1 MKVAYI
7 KGESVKKMVLVSYN
21 DWYRILQTPNLKDI
35 IRGEHWMK
43 IINSF
48 FNGIIFMQKH
58 IGKFENWYEGKQ
70 KYLSKLYAA
79 LIAIAVG
86 FMVFKYTALGITVII
101 LVVML
106 STFQSIVGWRNSAL
120 KWLKAGIIYNLIYSV
135 ILAVIMSEYCFHA
148 NGAVLFTIIYLFMW
162 IFLSLISNSE
172 VALLINETISGGIA
186 AIFTIGTYITS
197 ILSKSLP
204 SVNERTLY
212 FQDDSIFEQALE
224 RGDDMAINFLKAIL
238 LEGLDNVF
246 MIMLPVIG
254 ITTASIIMIKIKIY
268 WMKNMEVEEP

>member
-1 MKVAYI
+1 
-7 KGESVKKMVLVSYN
+7 
-21 DWYRILQTPNLKDI
+21 
-35 IRGEHWMK
+35 MK

-48 FNGIIFMQKH
+48 FKGIIFIQKH
-58 IGKFENWYEGKQ
+58 ISKFENWYEGKQ
-70 KYLSKLYAA
+70 KYLPKVYAV

-106 STFQSIVGWRNSAL
+106 SIFQSIVGWRNSVL
-120 KWLKAGIIYNLIYSV
+120 KWLIAGILYNLIYSV
-135 ILAVIMSEYCFHA
+135 VLAVIMNEYCFHA
-148 NGAVLFTIIYLFMW
+148 NVAVLFTIIYLFMW

-172 VALLINETISGGIA
+172 VAVLINETISGGTA

-204 SVNERTLY
+204 SVNERALY

-224 RGDDMAINFLKAIL
+224 RGDDMAIKFFKAML
-238 LEGLDNVF
+238 LERLDSVF
-246 MIMLPVIG
+246 MIMLPIIG

-268 WMKNMEVEEP
+268 WMKKMEVEEP